1 MLRRDLMRTG
11 MLLAA
16 GGLVSVAGA
25 PAAKAVGRPTGL
37 KINRVR
43 GTAGPSNADQS
54 QRFIGSIRITEIQLL
69 DPATRSIA
77 VKGFLT
83 GNIFT
88 ASGSFVR
95 HVPETDF
102 PPTNAVLNAS
112 PRRAEEEPDGE
123 PRIIPAAFEVQEAQA
138 AVCPILVLDI
148 GAIHLDLL
156 GLVVDLAP
164 ISLDITAV
172 PGAGNLL
179 GNLLCAVANL
189 LNGTGGGS
197 LGGLLAQINQIL
209 QSILAIIGTL

>member
-1 MLRRDLMRTG
+1 

-25 PAAKAVGRPTGL
+25 PAAEAAKKTGL
-37 KINRVR
+37 QINGVR
-43 GTAGPSNADQS
+43 GTAGPTDADQS
-54 QRFIGSIRITEIQLL
+54 QRFIGSVRITEIRLL
-69 DPATRSIA
+69 DETTRSVA
-77 VKGFLT
+77 VKGFLKGDVYT
-83 GNIFT
+83 S
-88 ASGSFVR
+88 SGSFVR
-95 HVPETDF
+95 HVPETAF
-102 PPTNAVLNAS
+102 PSTNAVLNAS